1 MQSENVYLRPDF
13 DSYRLFMTLK
23 NCFVLFCFVLIHSL
37 FIYLN
42 EENIYAF
49 VFVGF

>member
-13 DSYRLFMTLK
+13 DSYWLFMTLK
-23 NCFVLFCFVLIHSL
+23 KWIFFFIRSL

-42 EENIYAF
+42 EENIC
-49 VFVGF
+49 VFVVVIV